1 MKNTQLIIIEGL
13 MGTGKTSTASF
24 IQKYVEQQH
33 IEASVFLEGDLDH
46 PVDFEGVACFN
57 EEEYTSLLHQFVHD
71 QECIQQIVH
80 IQGHNYFFFYQKAK
94 QMLTDTFP
102 DDLYTYI
109 ATYDIYELPLARH
122 CEVLLQSWRDFA
134 ERLVS
139 TDEII
144 ILECC
149 FFQNPMCMLLAKS
162 NADQSVIT
170 QYILELADIIQPL
183 QPVLIY
189 LYQEDIRKTL
199 DKVSAER
206 SSEWLDFVIWYY
218 TEQEYGKAYQLSGL
232 DGLIESLK
240 VRRTLELE
248 ILEQL
253 NINKLLI
260 DNSSLHWEQI
270 QQKLIDYLNESKNS

>member
-1 MKNTQLIIIEGL
+1 MKNTQLIIVEGL

-46 PVDFEGVACFN
+46 PVDFEGVACLN
-57 EEEYTSLLHQFVHD
+57 KQEYISLLHQFAHYL
-71 QECIQQIVH
+71 ECIQQIVH
-80 IQGHNYFFFYQKAK
+80 VQGHNYFFLYKKAK
-94 QMLTDTFP
+94 HILKDRFP

-109 ATYDIYELPLARH
+109 ATYDVYELPLARH
-122 CEVLLQSWRDFA
+122 CELLLQSWRDFS
-134 ERLVS
+134 ERLAS

-149 FFQNPMCMLLAKS
+149 FFQNPMCMLLAKN

-170 QYILELADIIQPL
+170 QYILELGDIVQSLQPL
-183 QPVLIY
+183 LIY
-189 LYQEDIRKTL
+189 LYQEDIRQTI
-199 DKVSAER
+199 DKVSVER

-218 TEQEYGKAYQLSGL
+218 TEQDYGKAHQLSGL

-253 NINKLLI
+253 NMNKLLI
-260 DNSSLHWEQI
+260 DNSVINGEQT
-270 QQKLIDYLNESKNS
+270 QQKLIDYLNELKNS

>member
-1 MKNTQLIIIEGL
+1 MKNTQLIIVEGL

-24 IQKYVEQQH
+24 IQTYVEQQH
-33 IEASVFLEGDLDH
+33 IKASVFLEGDLNH
-46 PVDFEGVACFN
+46 PVDFEGVACLN
-57 EEEYTSLLHQFVHD
+57 KKEYTSLLHQFSSS
-71 QECIQQIVH
+71 QECIQQMVH
-80 IQGHNYFFFYQKAK
+80 VEGDNYFFFYQKAK
-94 QMLTDTFP
+94 QRGHDAFP

-122 CEVLLQSWRDFA
+122 CELLLQSWRNFA
-134 ERLVS
+134 ARLAS
-139 TDEII
+139 TDEVV

-162 NADQSVIT
+162 NAEHAIIME
-170 QYILELADIIQPL
+170 YILELSNIIQPL

-189 LYQEDIRKTL
+189 LYQEDIRQTI
-199 DKVSAER
+199 DKVSVER

-218 TEQEYGKAYQLSGL
+218 TEQEYGKAHQLSGL

-248 ILEQL
+248 IFEQL
-253 NINKLLI
+253 NMNKWLI
-260 DNSSLHWEQI
+260 DHSIYDWEHT
-270 QQKLIDYLNESKNS
+270 QQELINYLNQ